1 VLKTTNDES
10 VIVDR
15 TKSKALILTALMIA
29 ASVTAAVVIPER
41 SQNVR
46 RANIGLESIVPK
58 RFGDWRIDEN
68 VLPILPPPDVEA
80 KVKQIYDEILARTYI
95 NGAGERVML
104 SIAYGGDQTGRLRVH
119 RPESCYSAQGFLVKK
134 IAQQDLQLAD
144 RTVPVKRL
152 HAILGSRHEPITY
165 WIRVGDAAVT
175 GLVGQRLVQLK
186 FGLTGD
192 VPDGLIFR
200 VSSLGRDAQREF
212 DLQDRFVKDLVGVL
226 NDEQTARLVGAGRA
240 KPRS

>member
-1 VLKTTNDES
+1 MSITTNYES
-10 VIVDR
+10 VIVDG
-15 TKSKALILTALMIA
+15 TKSKALILAALMIA
-29 ASVTAAVVIPER
+29 ASVAAAVVVPEP
-41 SQNVR
+41 SENVQR
-46 RANIGLESIVPK
+46 TNIGLESIVPK

-80 KVKQIYDEILARTYI
+80 KVRQIYDEVLARTYI
-95 NGAGERVML
+95 NRVGERVML

-134 IAQQDLQLAD
+134 LVEQDLQLAD

-152 HAILGSRHEPITY
+152 SAILGGRHEPITY
-165 WIRVGDAAVT
+165 WIRVGNEAVT

-200 VSSLGRDAQREF
+200 VSSIGRDAPREF
-212 DLQDRFVKDLVGVL
+212 DLQDRFVKNLVGVL
-226 NDEQTARLVGAGRA
+226 NHEQTARLVGAGRA